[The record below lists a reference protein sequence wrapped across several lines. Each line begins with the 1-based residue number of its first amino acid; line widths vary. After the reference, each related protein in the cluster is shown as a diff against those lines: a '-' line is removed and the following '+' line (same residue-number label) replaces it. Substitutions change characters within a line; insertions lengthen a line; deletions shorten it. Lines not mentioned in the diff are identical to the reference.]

1 MAMAGNNYT
10 KAAALL
16 NAAKQTTPESKAW
29 DRRSVAA
36 VVRRLTALQLWR

>member
-1 MAMAGNNYT
+1 MTDSKENYT

-16 NAAKQTTPESKAW
+16 NQGKQRTAEDKLW

-36 VVRRLTALQLWR
+36 VVRRLQALKLWP